1 MYKRTRTQR
10 LLLPVLSG
18 ALLALVLFALP
29 VEAQRSIELLETLP
43 GGTDCI
49 GFAGGPACTSVANP
63 GNHPLGVLNAYLRP
77 MIPYV
82 VGVSAG
88 LAVLMIVLG
97 GLQIMISGGVQ
108 NAKWGR
114 DHIFAALIGLMILI
128 FSSTILYFLNAS
140 FFRQA

>member
-1 MYKRTRTQR
+1 MKNSTRTYR

-18 ALLALVLFALP
+18 ILLTLVITVLP
-29 VEAQRSIELLETLP
+29 AEAGPIELLEKLP

-49 GFAGGPACTSVANP
+49 GSVAGGPACTSTVNP

-108 NAKWGR
+108 NAKWGK

-140 FFRQA
+140 FFRQV